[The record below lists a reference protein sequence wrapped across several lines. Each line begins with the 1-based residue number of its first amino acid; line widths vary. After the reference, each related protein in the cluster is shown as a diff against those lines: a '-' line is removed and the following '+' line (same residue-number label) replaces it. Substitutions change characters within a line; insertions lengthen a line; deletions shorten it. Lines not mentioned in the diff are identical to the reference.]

1 VDKILR
7 SQNVCNAMTVE
18 NQIVS
23 QIGMAINQ
31 LQKAKKRFDEDPNDK
46 KVEDDLIAGLDF
58 LVMALRLYRNYHAS
72 ISL

>member
-1 VDKILR
+1 MDKILR

-58 LVMALRLYRNYHAS
+58 LVMALRLYRNYLAS

>member
-1 VDKILR
+1 
-7 SQNVCNAMTVE
+7 MTVE

-46 KVEDDLIAGLDF
+46 RVEDDLIAGLDF
-58 LVMALRLYRNYHAS
+58 LVMALKLCRNYNP
-72 ISL
+72 